1 MATTI
6 SYEAIEKATG
16 KSWSEWLSFF
26 EDIGADQLDHKEI
39 AQKVGD
45 LGGAPPWWRQM
56 VTVAYEQHIG
66 RRAPGQNSEGQFA
79 VSVGKTVA
87 ESIDE
92 AVDTW
97 KTKTMN
103 RKHFSG
109 IPITRGP
116 EMSRTEKWRYWRCG
130 LADRSRIIVNF
141 SAKLDGRTVISIQ
154 HENLESSEQTEL
166 WRRFWKDF
174 LKQFT

>member
-1 MATTI
+1 
-6 SYEAIEKATG
+6 
-16 KSWSEWLSFF
+16 
-26 EDIGADQLDHKEI
+26 
-39 AQKVGD
+39 
-45 LGGAPPWWRQM
+45 
-56 VTVAYEQHIG
+56 
-66 RRAPGQNSEGQFA
+66 
-79 VSVGKTVA
+79 
-87 ESIDE
+87 
-92 AVDTW
+92 
-97 KTKTMN
+97 MN